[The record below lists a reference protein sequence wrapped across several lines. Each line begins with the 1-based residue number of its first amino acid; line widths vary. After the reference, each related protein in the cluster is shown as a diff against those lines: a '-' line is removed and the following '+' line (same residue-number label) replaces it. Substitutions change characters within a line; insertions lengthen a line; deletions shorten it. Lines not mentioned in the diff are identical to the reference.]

1 MQVDFIQT
9 RVAEFVTT
17 NSLDTKKTLTTN
29 NTATFG
35 VLTLIRRYKTSI
47 ITFNDIINFAILFII
62 LEIIDYNN
70 I

>member
-62 LEIIDYNN
+62 LEIIDYNS